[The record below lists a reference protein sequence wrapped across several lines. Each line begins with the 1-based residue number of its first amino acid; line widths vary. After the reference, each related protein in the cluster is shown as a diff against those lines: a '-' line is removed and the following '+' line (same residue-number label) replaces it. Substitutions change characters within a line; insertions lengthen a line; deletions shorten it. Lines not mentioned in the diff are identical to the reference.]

1 MAKLASPL
9 YICGAGAV
17 TAAGLNAS
25 QTIAAIRASL
35 SAYDEYIVNEPFG
48 AVQTVSRIPAHHL
61 LRRTHG
67 EWLVNMAARALEEA
81 LASGDVD
88 AGSTCILLAPPE
100 DFRDHPAFADI
111 SRRDFLD
118 KVIGATGR
126 EFHPSSR
133 AIDGG
138 AAAALG
144 LLSRISEL
152 FALGDV
158 SQILLGGVDSLVN
171 DKDIARLEAAGR
183 LRSDANSDG
192 MIPGE
197 GAAFVRI
204 ANPAKGLPGIPLA
217 QIHGVGMSNES
228 DSVLSERF
236 SQGHAMLAALREA
249 LEGARP
255 TEPDIIFIVR
265 NSNGERYDGWEQ
277 MIAQPRF
284 YRTRR
289 EMLPTAYPAMTV
301 GDVGSASGAL
311 ALMVTADSLAKGYA
325 PGPVAMVEV
334 ASEGGF
340 RAAALVSRA
349 G

>member
-1 MAKLASPL
+1 MAKLTAPL

-17 TAAGLNAS
+17 TAAGLNSS

-35 SAYDEYIVNEPFG
+35 SAYDEYVVGEPFG
-48 AVQTVSRIPAHHL
+48 AVQTVSRITAHHQ
-61 LRRTHG
+61 LRRTYG
-67 EWLVNMAARALEEA
+67 EWLVNMAARALEET
-81 LASGDVD
+81 LGSGDVD
-88 AGSTCILLAPPE
+88 ARSTCILLAPPE
-100 DFRDHPAFADI
+100 GFREHPAFADI
-111 SRRDFLD
+111 AQRDFLD
-118 KVIGATGR
+118 AVIGATGH

-138 AAAALG
+138 AAAGLG
-144 LLSRISEL
+144 LLSRVSQVL
-152 FALGDV
+152 AQGDV
-158 SQILLGGVDSLVN
+158 KQVLLGGVDSLVN

-183 LRSDANSDG
+183 LRSNANSDG

-197 GAAFVRI
+197 AAAFVRI
-204 ANPAKGLPGIPLA
+204 AGLANRLPRAPLA
-217 QIHGVGMSNES
+217 QIHGVGMSSES

-249 LEGARP
+249 LDGARP
-255 TEPDIIFIVR
+255 TEPDIVFVVR

-311 ALMVTADSLAKGYA
+311 ALMVAADSLDKGYA

-340 RAAALVSRA
+340 RAAALVSRV